1 MTDWLYDLP
10 VAWMTLVI
18 LVVTYLVTGAIYA
31 VVMVLAVGERARA
44 FKAVSP
50 GMLPPLG
57 VMFALLVGFLAAQV
71 WSEWERANTAVS
83 REASALRAVALLAV
97 SFPGGPDARIHTLLR
112 RQVQDAATQEWPA
125 MARHGATLEVSP
137 APLVEALQLTLALT
151 PRGEGQLLAQR
162 EMVIALEQVFDARR
176 QRIIISRSTI
186 NWVKWSGLALEA
198 ILTLL
203 AIAIVHSDNRA
214 TAAVALAIFATAV
227 AASAVLI
234 ASHAR
239 PFTGEISVGP
249 ELLLQAMPE
258 GRPPAPG
265 S

>member
-1 MTDWLYDLP
+1 
-10 VAWMTLVI
+10 
-18 LVVTYLVTGAIYA
+18 
-31 VVMVLAVGERARA
+31 
-44 FKAVSP
+44 
-50 GMLPPLG
+50 
-57 VMFALLVGFLAAQV
+57 
-71 WSEWERANTAVS
+71 
-83 REASALRAVALLAV
+83 
-97 SFPGGPDARIHTLLR
+97 
-112 RQVQDAATQEWPA
+112 